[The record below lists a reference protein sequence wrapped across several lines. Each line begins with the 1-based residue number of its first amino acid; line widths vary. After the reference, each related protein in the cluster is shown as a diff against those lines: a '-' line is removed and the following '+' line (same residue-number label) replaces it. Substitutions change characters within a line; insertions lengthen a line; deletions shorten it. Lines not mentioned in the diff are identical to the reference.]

1 MESRKQASRG
11 RKTHNGESFMT
22 EKQRFFVLL
31 GILFAS
37 IALLVYLNHT
47 ALTALQ

>member
-1 MESRKQASRG
+1 MS
-11 RKTHNGESFMT
+11 
-22 EKQRFFVLL
+22 EKKRFFVLL
-31 GILFAS
+31 AILVAS